1 MTASIAK
8 QNSADHWAS
17 EQEPFVDEFYF
28 YLLIHA
34 HALLSRRVD
43 VFTAEENV
51 SRNEFKVLV
60 TMVGN
65 PGISL
70 GQLAET
76 MQVQQ
81 STLSRIVDRMVD
93 TGFIERKA
101 ALGDRRSLELNLT
114 KKGRAKAA
122 PLVDHGNALNTYVEA
137 MLGPQDSKDLKR
149 ILKLII
155 SNECNTAVDHTMSRY
170 TKV

>member
-1 MTASIAK
+1 MSESIPK
-8 QNSADHWAS
+8 QSTADHETS
-17 EQEPFVDEFYF
+17 DPEPFINDFYF

-34 HALLSRRVD
+34 HSLLSQRVD

-81 STLSRIVDRMVD
+81 STLSRIVERMVD
-93 TGFIERKA
+93 ARLIERKA
-101 ALGDRRSLELNLT
+101 ARGDRRSLELDLT
-114 KKGRAKAA
+114 DTGWAKAA
-122 PLVDHGNALNTYVEA
+122 PLVDYGSALNTYVESV
-137 MLGPQDSKDLKR
+137 LGSRDSNDLKR
-149 ILKLII
+149 ILKRII
-155 SNECNTAVDHTMSRY
+155 SNERNAAGEPARSL
-170 TKV
+170 TKI